1 VVQLGLSRNPPL
13 APQRLEVNR
22 ASAASHPLGSRRLS
36 VLGHQ
41 SLKVLGGQ
49 HFDPLELVS
58 DRHHQSPEI
67 LAPAELAD
75 LPSDVQPTHLI
86 ELEVTDQCARL
97 LRVAP
102 GADGHTVGVDR
113 SQLPALRALGHPAQ
127 HDRK

>member
-1 VVQLGLSRNPPL
+1 VVQLGLGRNPPL
-13 APQRLEVNR
+13 SVHHATALSWSCAIS
-22 ASAASHPLGSRRLS
+22 AS
-36 VLGHQ
+36 Q
-41 SLKVLGGQ
+41 VLGGQ